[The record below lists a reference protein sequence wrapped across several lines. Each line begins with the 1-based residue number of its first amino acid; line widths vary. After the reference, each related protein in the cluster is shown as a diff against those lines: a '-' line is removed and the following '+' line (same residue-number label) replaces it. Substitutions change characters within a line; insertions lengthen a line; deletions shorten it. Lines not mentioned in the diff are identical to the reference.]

1 MAESQVKHPALKGG
15 ASGLNGN
22 CTMRQLTLTP
32 MSDIASTSRSPS
44 SRGPYTIGF
53 EADVLRGVLVP
64 VVDNAAS
71 KTCPFANGQRHL
83 VAAAPATRARLGR
96 RKKSPDSQEGLCR
109 SFRFVLAETGK
120 HPPSCVRDG
129 LRQGRCLY
137 HSLHV
142 QVLDGQRLVFVNQL
156 SRELMQ
162 KVFTDVLHP
171 LVASGNEAARLVTR
185 LGAFLFSGKFTLLAL
200 EIPFSLGEVFRIGEM
215 LAVPGNGKIDQP
227 TSMPVKRPPSG
238 MTVVGV
244 GRASSV
250 RIDA

>member
-22 CTMRQLTLTP
+22 CTMRQLTPTP

-96 RKKSPDSQEGLCR
+96 RKKSPDSQEELCR
-109 SFRFVLAETGK
+109 SFRFVLAKTVK
-120 HPPSCVRDG
+120 HPHPASEMA
-129 LRQGRCLY
+129 
-137 HSLHV
+137 
-142 QVLDGQRLVFVNQL
+142 FA
-156 SRELMQ
+156 
-162 KVFTDVLHP
+162 KV
-171 LVASGNEAARLVTR
+171 
-185 LGAFLFSGKFTLLAL
+185 GAFTIAFTFKSSTASAWFSST
-200 EIPFSLGEVFRIGEM
+200 SFRE
-215 LAVPGNGKIDQP
+215 
-227 TSMPVKRPPSG
+227 S
-238 MTVVGV
+238 
-244 GRASSV
+244 
-250 RIDA
+250 